1 MFTHFARDVG
11 DNHMPIFE
19 LDAELGIRQVL
30 QNRAFHFNMFFFC
43 HAIKWASARIF
54 LKSAEYTQVPDLPTD
69 CQDLVICA

>member
-1 MFTHFARDVG
+1 
-11 DNHMPIFE
+11 
-19 LDAELGIRQVL
+19 
-30 QNRAFHFNMFFFC
+30 MFFFC